1 MSGYGTYIWNA
12 ECNNTLSL
20 PAINVYRGD
29 FEMGKRSGAGK
40 LHFAYGWGAYY
51 RGTFKNDK
59 KNGIGKLVTNSGLI
73 IQDIKLF
80 HEDILVAPNYVVP
93 KEATFDTDQM
103 LNPLNFDICNEGY
116 GLRYHIE
123 KAYKNLDR
131 KAEIKA
137 SIINDFI
144 ENNRYMGIDGSIK
157 FMKFKK
163 EISIDS
169 QYDEDTLAF
178 EEIALINAVKSY
190 QTNLIKIYG
199 KYSEICQDEPVS
211 STPQLIRLFLWQFYW
226 DCNIHEKGL
235 TLVEID
241 NIFHSNPSWLFKSPH
256 NPFIKVFFW
265 QFLQSVVA
273 VASKLYASKVLP
285 GPKPDTIVARAF
297 RKFMDEDVL
306 PGYGRRCGK

>member
-20 PAINVYRGD
+20 PAIKVYRGD
-29 FEMGKRSGAGK
+29 FQMGQRRGSGKMNFG
-40 LHFAYGWGAYY
+40 LDWGAYY

-59 KNGIGKLVTNSGLI
+59 KNGCGRIVTNNGLI

-80 HEDILVAPNYVVP
+80 HDDIILAPDKFVQMDS
-93 KEATFDTDQM
+93 TCDTDQM
-103 LNPLNFDICNEGY
+103 LNPLNFDICDEGY

-131 KAEIKA
+131 NAEIKT
-137 SIINDFI
+137 SIINEFI
-144 ENNRYMGIDGSIK
+144 KNNRYIGIDKSLNLIK
-157 FMKFKK
+157 LKK

-169 QYDEDTLAF
+169 QYDQDMLAF

-190 QTNLIKIYG
+190 QTNLFKIYH

-211 STPQLIRLFLWQFYW
+211 SSPKLIRLFLWQFYW

-241 NIFHSNPSWLFKSPH
+241 NLFHSNPAWLFKSPH
-256 NPFIKVFFW
+256 NPFKEIFFW
-265 QFLQSVVA
+265 QFLQSIVA

-306 PGYGRRCGK
+306 PYVGRRCGT